1 MGSTLQ
7 PNILYTDTVV
17 PGTALSK
24 SLYSKNLLLSD
35 EELFNEE
42 DNVNILWTLLFILLE
57 KRILI

>member
-17 PGTALSK
+17 PGTALLK
-24 SLYSKNLLLSD
+24 SLYSGNLLPSH

-42 DNVNILWTLLFILLE
+42 DNVNSL
-57 KRILI
+57 